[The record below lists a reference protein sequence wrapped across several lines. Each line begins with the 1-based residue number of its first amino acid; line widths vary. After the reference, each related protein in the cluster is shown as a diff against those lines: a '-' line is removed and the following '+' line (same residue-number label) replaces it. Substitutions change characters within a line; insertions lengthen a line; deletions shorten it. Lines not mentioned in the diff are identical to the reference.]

1 MGWKHYETVDPHKRE
16 PQVGTGLFG
25 VHLLIIHF
33 KFQFSKS
40 IKSSTFHIFLN
51 LT

>member
-1 MGWKHYETVDPHKRE
+1 MGYKHYQTAE
-16 PQVGTGLFG
+16 PPPTNLGLSLGLFG

-40 IKSSTFHIFLN
+40 IKSSTLLFSS
-51 LT
+51 T